1 MIAFPRPT
9 RILVA
14 LAIAAVLSACGA
26 GPNDTATTPEALDQ
40 VPTTLNI
47 VSIDITVPRT
57 LKVSEKNRYYPGG
70 DIVWRGDPPGD
81 RYAQVEAIFQDAMAR
96 GTQGMTSGT
105 PAILGIEVAR
115 FHGLTEKAR
124 YSTGG
129 VHAITFI
136 LTLYD
141 PETGQALTTPR
152 QIKADLRA
160 YGGDDAV
167 AADQRGETQKVRIT
181 AHLAYVIYTELSNPG
196 SFHAEGLGLMG
207 VLNTL

>member
-1 MIAFPRPT
+1 MIALSKPI
-9 RILVA
+9 RILAA
-14 LAIAAVLSACGA
+14 LAVAGVLSACGA
-26 GPNDTATTPEALDQ
+26 APDETVAPGAVAEA
-40 VPTTLNI
+40 PIALNI
-47 VSIDITVPRT
+47 ASINVNVPRT

-70 DIVWRGDPPGD
+70 DIVWRGDPAGD
-81 RYAQVEAIFQDAMAR
+81 RHAQVEAIFRDAMAR
-96 GTQGMTSGT
+96 GTQGMTDGT
-105 PAILGIEVAR
+105 PVILDIEVVR
-115 FHGLTEKAR
+115 FHALTEKAR

-129 VHAITFI
+129 VHAITFT

-141 PETGQALTTPR
+141 PATGQALTAPR

-196 SFHAEGLGLMG
+196 SYKSEGLGLIG
-207 VLNTL
+207 ALNTL